1 MPDHAP
7 ALGRTRTPFVA
18 RYYILAVII
27 GWGIEGLYGY
37 VAESDLKLSI
47 RTFCLLWF
55 ASGAAFFA
63 GTIGGFLF
71 GVPKVE
77 SKPDQANPVNSSRY
91 RANTNLEDISDWL
104 TKIILGL
111 SLVHV
116 DKILGF
122 VDSIGQ
128 EVATAIGP
136 AQGSKVIAIS
146 SMIYGFVCGFIT
158 IYAWTNTALRNY
170 LERSGS

>member
-1 MPDHAP
+1 MA
-7 ALGRTRTPFVA
+7 GRPPFVA
-18 RYYILAVII
+18 RYYILAVIL
-27 GWGIEGLYGY
+27 GWVIEFLYGCM
-37 VAESDLKLSI
+37 AESDVKSSL

-77 SKPDQANPVNSSRY
+77 SKPVGQTTSSSSSRY
-91 RANTNLEDISDWL
+91 TANTNLEDISDWL

-116 DKILGF
+116 DKIISF
-122 VDSIGQ
+122 VDTVGQ
-128 EVATAIGP
+128 GVAAAIGA

-158 IYAWTNTALRNY
+158 IYAWTNIVLRSDLEKTAT
-170 LERSGS
+170 